1 MIQAF
6 AIWQAVK
13 RIAKLIPWQV
23 WCGIALAGVW
33 YVERDRYGDRR
44 DTAARAEMQAQIDA
58 ADKARADALASE
70 EAALRKLT
78 KETDRAVIQAQ
89 DDNRDRTER
98 FIARGGVRNACPAA
112 VNPPADRSAGDSA
125 PVHQTPVLDGSEQV
139 PTVAVMPE
147 DVRTCTENTIKA
159 EEWRKLLLGLE
170 SR

>member
-1 MIQAF
+1 MLQAF

-23 WCGIALAGVW
+23 WCGIAVVAALYVW
-33 YVERDRYGDRR
+33 GNHREAQGRSEG
-44 DTAARAEMQAQIDA
+44 RAEMQAQIDA

-125 PVHQTPVLDGSEQV
+125 PVHQAPVLDGSEQV

-147 DVRTCTENTIKA
+147 DVRTCTTNTILA